1 MQYSKF
7 PQLPHRPLRGILI
20 SGSPHREFRV
30 SCFHCL
36 KNFTSAELCALAFI
50 KAKVCQ
56 TETKENEASLFLF
69 DFYIHTC
76 IAISSVRLQ
85 AKSLLALT
93 YIFIYCFFLFS
104 LCLTWKFISQLTV
117 DNFCSRKVFYIDMYI
132 YYTWK
137 KKYVC
142 ECVCVGVLFFIHS
155 TSLRLC
161 VLKSGT
167 CMGIWKENCRWASR
181 CRKRFCKLEMVRLWR
196 FLRLKEEC
204 CLPHTFLSLRGRE
217 GGDTLIKCHAERDR
231 TWHKVGR
238 PLTAFPLFTLALCEC
253 FFVFSFGDMLHSP
266 LRLFL
271 QQQNLNQDQVIRS
284 GM

>member
-20 SGSPHREFRV
+20 SGSPHREFCV

-36 KNFTSAELCALAFI
+36 KNFTSAELCALPFI

-117 DNFCSRKVFYIDMYI
+117 DNFCSRKVFCIDMYI

-142 ECVCVGVLFFIHS
+142 VWVYYFLFIQHLCDSVCSKAGHAWAFEKKIAGV
-155 TSLRLC
+155 
-161 VLKSGT
+161 VY
-167 CMGIWKENCRWASR
+167 
-181 CRKRFCKLEMVRLWR
+181 
-196 FLRLKEEC
+196 
-204 CLPHTFLSLRGRE
+204 HTLSSVWEGERE
-217 GGDTLIKCHAERDR
+217 
-231 TWHKVGR
+231 
-238 PLTAFPLFTLALCEC
+238 
-253 FFVFSFGDMLHSP
+253 
-266 LRLFL
+266 
-271 QQQNLNQDQVIRS
+271 VIRW
-284 GM
+284 

>member
-1 MQYSKF
+1 MLPLFEKLYVCRTLRSTFYKSKS
-7 PQLPHRPLRGILI
+7 LPDWDQ
-20 SGSPHREFRV
+20 REWG
-30 SCFHCL
+30 L
-36 KNFTSAELCALAFI
+36 
-50 KAKVCQ
+50 
-56 TETKENEASLFLF
+56 LFLF

-117 DNFCSRKVFYIDMYI
+117 DNFCSRKVFCIDMYI

-137 KKYVC
+137 KK
-142 ECVCVGVLFFIHS
+142 CVCVGVLFFIHS
-155 TSLRLC
+155 TSLWLC
-161 VLKSGT
+161 VLKSRT
-167 CMGIWKENCRWASR
+167 CMGIWKENCR
-181 CRKRFCKLEMVRLWR
+181 
-196 FLRLKEEC
+196 C

-253 FFVFSFGDMLHSP
+253 VFVFSFGDMLHSP

>member
-1 MQYSKF
+1 MYSPSQKKRKAGLLCLCRVLSHLIDYKTLIKVQYSKF

-36 KNFTSAELCALAFI
+36 KNFTSAELCALPFI

-104 LCLTWKFISQLTV
+104 LCLT
-117 DNFCSRKVFYIDMYI
+117 
-132 YYTWK
+132 
-137 KKYVC
+137 
-142 ECVCVGVLFFIHS
+142 
-155 TSLRLC
+155 
-161 VLKSGT
+161 
-167 CMGIWKENCRWASR
+167 
-181 CRKRFCKLEMVRLWR
+181 
-196 FLRLKEEC
+196 
-204 CLPHTFLSLRGRE
+204 
-217 GGDTLIKCHAERDR
+217 
-231 TWHKVGR
+231 
-238 PLTAFPLFTLALCEC
+238 
-253 FFVFSFGDMLHSP
+253 
-266 LRLFL
+266 
-271 QQQNLNQDQVIRS
+271 
-284 GM
+284 

>member
-36 KNFTSAELCALAFI
+36 KNFTSAERCALPFI

-85 AKSLLALT
+85 AKPLLALT

-137 KKYVC
+137 KMCACVWVHYFLFIQHLCDFVC
-142 ECVCVGVLFFIHS
+142 SKAGHAWAFEKKIAGEHPDVGKDSVN
-155 TSLRLC
+155 LRWWDCGHFLDWK
-161 VLKSGT
+161 KS
-167 CMGIWKENCRWASR
+167 
-181 CRKRFCKLEMVRLWR
+181 VVY
-196 FLRLKEEC
+196 
-204 CLPHTFLSLRGRE
+204 HTLSSVWEGERE
-217 GGDTLIKCHAERDR
+217 
-231 TWHKVGR
+231 
-238 PLTAFPLFTLALCEC
+238 
-253 FFVFSFGDMLHSP
+253 
-266 LRLFL
+266 
-271 QQQNLNQDQVIRS
+271 VIRW
-284 GM
+284 

>member
-20 SGSPHREFRV
+20 SGSPHREFCV

-36 KNFTSAELCALAFI
+36 KNFTSAELCALPFI

-117 DNFCSRKVFYIDMYI
+117 DNFCSRKVFCIDMYI

-137 KKYVC
+137 KK
-142 ECVCVGVLFFIHS
+142 CVCGGVLFFIHS
-155 TSLRLC
+155 TSLWLC
-161 VLKSGT
+161 VLKSRT
-167 CMGIWKENCRWASR
+167 CMGIWKENCR
-181 CRKRFCKLEMVRLWR
+181 
-196 FLRLKEEC
+196 C

-253 FFVFSFGDMLHSP
+253 VFVFSFGDMLHSP

>member
-20 SGSPHREFRV
+20 SGSPHREFCV

-36 KNFTSAELCALAFI
+36 KNFTSAELCALPFI

-117 DNFCSRKVFYIDMYI
+117 DNFCSRKVFCIDMYI

-142 ECVCVGVLFFIHS
+142 VCGCIIFYSFNISV
-155 TSLRLC
+155 TLC
-161 VLKSGT
+161 AQKRDMHGHLKR
-167 CMGIWKENCRWASR
+167 NCR
-181 CRKRFCKLEMVRLWR
+181 
-196 FLRLKEEC
+196 C

-238 PLTAFPLFTLALCEC
+238 PWQPFHFSPSRCVNVFLFFLLEICSILHWD
-253 FFVFSFGDMLHSP
+253 FFCNS
-266 LRLFL
+266 RTW
-271 QQQNLNQDQVIRS
+271 IKTKW
-284 GM
+284 